1 MNKQTYLILLATA
14 TQKGLEGAKEYL
26 RKEAFEVLH
35 MLQDR
40 KSYGSNP
47 MGADVTAIMKQVV
60 SDLGGT
66 YCSKDGRPARIVY

>member
-26 RKEAFEVLH
+26 RKEAFEVLQTH
-35 MLQDR
+35 QNR

-47 MGADVTAIMKQVV
+47 MGADVTAAMKQIA
-60 SDLGGT
+60 SELGGT
-66 YCSKDGRPARIVY
+66 YVSKRPAGIYNLN